1 MNPSL
6 PTLPACAAIL
16 CSLFLLASC
25 QSSDSPA
32 PPPKPR
38 PNMPAEVATLFRN
51 GYAMCKLDVLRTEGV
66 AAIGSYGGTAEA
78 ASAATEISGISSQS
92 SQVYYNALLK
102 LRKFPQRL
110 VEGEVGRQYQL
121 QPDPRAAM
129 LVQPVI
135 LRHIDA
141 IYTGI
146 ELTPADIRQDFE
158 SQRYRAYV
166 PVD

>member
-1 MNPSL
+1 MKNAPH
-6 PTLPACAAIL
+6 
-16 CSLFLLASC
+16 LLAATLAASLLLVAC
-25 QSSDSPA
+25 KSSDSPA

-66 AAIGSYGGTAEA
+66 AAIGAYGGTAEA

-92 SQVYYNALLK
+92 AQVYYNALLK

-166 PVD
+166 PVH